1 MPLRLSSELRK
12 RTTSTLGDK
21 PIIHVIDTEADAL
34 YELAMSI
41 EERSPDVAGKLCE
54 ELDRA
59 NVMGAEHFPSDVVT
73 MQSEVEF
80 VDERS
85 GDRRK
90 VQLVWPRDANMDQN
104 RLSVLTLVGA
114 GLIGMQAGSAI
125 NWPDR
130 SGKERSL
137 RIVKVRQPARTD
149 RAA

>member
-1 MPLRLSSELRK
+1 M
-12 RTTSTLGDK
+12 TTSQNGEK

-59 NVMGAEHFPSDVVT
+59 NVVAAEDLPHDVVT

-90 VQLVWPRDANMDQN
+90 VQLVWPRDANLDQN
-104 RLSVLTLVGA
+104 PSLSA
-114 GLIGMQAGSAI
+114 
-125 NWPDR
+125 D
-130 SGKERSL
+130 
-137 RIVKVRQPARTD
+137 ARGRRPHRNASRFCD
-149 RAA
+149 QLARPFW

>member
-1 MPLRLSSELRK
+1 MTMSQNGE
-12 RTTSTLGDK
+12 K
-21 PIIHVIDTEADAL
+21 PIIHVIDSEADAL

-41 EERSPDVAGKLCE
+41 EERSPDVAGRLCE

-59 NVMGAEHFPSDVVT
+59 NVVAAEDLPHDVVT

-90 VQLVWPRDANMDQN
+90 VQLVWPRDANLDKN

-114 GLIGMQAGSAI
+114 GLIGMRAGSAI
-125 NWPDR
+125 DWPDR
-130 SGKERSL
+130 SGRERCL
-137 RIVKVRQPARTD
+137 RIVDVRQPLTTD
-149 RAA
+149 RVA

>member
-1 MPLRLSSELRK
+1 MM
-12 RTTSTLGDK
+12 TSKHGEK
-21 PIIHVIDTEADAL
+21 PIIHVIDSEADAL

-59 NVMGAEHFPSDVVT
+59 DVMAAEDLPSDVVT

-85 GDRRK
+85 GERRE
-90 VQLVWPRDANMDQN
+90 VQLVWPRDANMDEN

-114 GLIGMQAGSAI
+114 GLIGMRAGSAI
-125 NWPDR
+125 DWPDR
-130 SGKERSL
+130 SGRERCL
-137 RIVKVRQPARTD
+137 RIVQVRQPVRTD

>member
-1 MPLRLSSELRK
+1 M
-12 RTTSTLGDK
+12 TTSKDGEK
-21 PIIHVIDTEADAL
+21 PMIHVLDSEADAL

-41 EERSPDVAGKLCE
+41 EERSPDVAGKLFE

-59 NVMGAEHFPSDVVT
+59 QMMVADDLPSDVIT

-85 GDRRK
+85 GCRRK
-90 VQLVWPRDANMDQN
+90 VELVWPRDANLDQN

-114 GLIGMQAGSAI
+114 GLIGLKAGSSI

-130 SGKERSL
+130 SGKERFL
-137 RIVKVRQPARTD
+137 RIIEVRQPGRD

>member
-1 MPLRLSSELRK
+1 M
-12 RTTSTLGDK
+12 TTSQNGEK

-34 YELAMSI
+34 YELVMSI

-59 NVMGAEHFPSDVVT
+59 NVVATEDLPHDVVT

-90 VQLVWPRDANMDQN
+90 VQLVWPRDANLDQN

-130 SGKERSL
+130 SGQERCL
-137 RIVKVRQPARTD
+137 RIVEVRQPKRTGQ
-149 RAA
+149 AA

>member
-1 MPLRLSSELRK
+1 M
-12 RTTSTLGDK
+12 TTSQNGQK
-21 PIIHVIDTEADAL
+21 PTIHVIHTEADAL

-59 NVMGAEHFPSDVVT
+59 NVVAAEDLPHDVVT

-90 VQLVWPRDANMDQN
+90 VQLVWPRDANLDQN

-114 GLIGMQAGSAI
+114 GLIGMRAGSAI
-125 NWPDR
+125 DWPDR
-130 SGKERSL
+130 SGRERCL
-137 RIVKVRQPARTD
+137 RIVDVRQPLTTYRVA
-149 RAA
+149 

>member
-1 MPLRLSSELRK
+1 M
-12 RTTSTLGDK
+12 TTSKHGEK
-21 PIIHVIDTEADAL
+21 PTIHVIDSEADAL

-59 NVMGAEHFPSDVVT
+59 DVVAAEDMPSDVVT
-73 MQSEVEF
+73 MRSEVEF

-90 VQLVWPRDANMDQN
+90 IQLVWPRDANMDEN

-114 GLIGMQAGSAI
+114 GLIGMRAGSAI

-130 SGKERSL
+130 SGKERCL
-137 RIVKVRQPARTD
+137 RIVEVRQPVRAD

>member
-1 MPLRLSSELRK
+1 M
-12 RTTSTLGDK
+12 TTSQNGEK
-21 PIIHVIDTEADAL
+21 PIILVIDSEADAL

-59 NVMGAEHFPSDVVT
+59 NVMAAEDLPSNVVT

-90 VQLVWPRDANMDQN
+90 VQLVWPRDANMDEN

-114 GLIGMQAGSAI
+114 GLIGMRAGSAI

-130 SGKERSL
+130 SGKERCL
-137 RIVKVRQPARTD
+137 RIVEVQQPVRAD

>member
-1 MPLRLSSELRK
+1 MTTDK
-12 RTTSTLGDK
+12 RGEK
-21 PIIHVIDTEADAL
+21 PTIHFIDSEADAL

-59 NVMGAEHFPSDVVT
+59 NVVPAEELPSDIVT

-80 VDERS
+80 ADERS
-85 GDRRK
+85 GESRK
-90 VQLVWPRDANMDQN
+90 VQLVWPRDANMDEN

-114 GLIGMQAGSAI
+114 GLIGMRAGSAI
-125 NWPDR
+125 IWPDR
-130 SGKERSL
+130 SGKERCL
-137 RIVKVRQPARTD
+137 RIVQVRQPVRTD

>member
-1 MPLRLSSELRK
+1 M
-12 RTTSTLGDK
+12 TTSQNGEK
-21 PIIHVIDTEADAL
+21 PIIHVIDTQADAL

-59 NVMGAEHFPSDVVT
+59 NVVAAEDLPHDVVT

-85 GDRRK
+85 CDRRK
-90 VQLVWPRDANMDQN
+90 VQLVWPRDANLDQN

-130 SGKERSL
+130 YGKERCL
-137 RIVKVRQPARTD
+137 RIVDVRQPERTD

>member
-1 MPLRLSSELRK
+1 M
-12 RTTSTLGDK
+12 TTSQNGEK

-59 NVMGAEHFPSDVVT
+59 NVVAAEDLPHDVVT

-85 GDRRK
+85 GDRRA
-90 VQLVWPRDANMDQN
+90 VELVWPRDADMDCN
-104 RLSVLTLVGA
+104 RLSILTLVGA
-114 GLIGMQAGSAI
+114 GLIGMQEGSSI
-125 NWPDR
+125 EWPDR
-130 SGKERSL
+130 SG
-137 RIVKVRQPARTD
+137 RIRRLQIIGVQQPAIQAS
-149 RAA
+149 RA

>member
-1 MPLRLSSELRK
+1 M
-12 RTTSTLGDK
+12 TTSQNGEK
-21 PIIHVIDTEADAL
+21 AIIHVVDTEADAL

-41 EERSPDVAGKLCE
+41 EESSPDVVGKLCE

-59 NVMGAEHFPSDVVT
+59 NVMAAEDLPHDVVT

-85 GDRRK
+85 GERRK

-114 GLIGMQAGSAI
+114 GLIGMQAGAAI

-130 SGKERSL
+130 SGKERCL
-137 RIVKVRQPARTD
+137 RIVEVQQPILRD